1 MYGQDI
7 RRCMPQVRKN
17 VRALEIKLAAVIALD
32 FLDSGAKLGRHV
44 GKEISHS
51 VGVRLE
57 A

>member
-1 MYGQDI
+1 MHATGEEE
-7 RRCMPQVRKN
+7 
-17 VRALEIKLAAVIALD
+17 RAGARIIKLAAVITLN
-32 FLDSGAKLGRHV
+32 FLDSDAKLGRHV